1 MLCILPLKSFSAE
14 RNRVDNNQW
23 RYPLEDI
30 KSIIAENIVRLRHR
44 SGMTQIGLA
53 EKLNYSDKAVSKW
66 ERGESIPD
74 ISVLKNI
81 ADLFGVTVDYLI
93 SSGHEDEPDD
103 VIEVVVDEVAIK
115 KKKRSRAM
123 ITGMSVLLVWLVA
136 SVIFVPIDIATT
148 DAVAHWLAYAYAVP
162 ASMLVWL
169 IFNSIWFNRRR
180 NYLIISL
187 MVWTLLAAIHLSV
200 LVGGFNVWQIYLL
213 GIPGQLIISLWSV
226 IGKKI

>member
-1 MLCILPLKSFSAE
+1 M
-14 RNRVDNNQW
+14 
-23 RYPLEDI
+23 EDI
-30 KSIIAENIVRLRHR
+30 KSIIAENIVQLRHR
-44 SGMTQIGLA
+44 DGMTQMELA

-66 ERGESIPD
+66 ERGESVPD
-74 ISVLKNI
+74 ISVLKSI

-93 SSGHEDEPDD
+93 TSGHEDGGDGS
-103 VIEVVVDEVAIK
+103 INIVVDEAALK

-123 ITGMSVLLVWLVA
+123 ITGMSVLLVWLIA

-169 IFNSIWFNRRR
+169 IFNAIWFNRRR
-180 NYLIISL
+180 NFLIISL

-200 LVGGFNVWQIYLL
+200 LVGGFNVWQLYLL
-213 GIPGQLIISLWSV
+213 GIPGQLIIWLWSV